1 MIGFSGKCVLV
12 TGAAGGIGRAT
23 CRLFHGAGARV
34 VLADLDGEGAQ
45 RAAAELDPSGDTAW
59 GIAHDTA
66 SSADTDRVV
75 GEVVARHRRIDCLVT
90 AAGVFPPRP
99 ILEMDDE
106 AWRKVMAVNL
116 DGVLY
121 ASRAAIP
128 FMEPE
133 SSMVHI
139 ASVAGHRGS
148 PMHAHYAAAKGAVL
162 AFSRS
167 LATELA
173 PQGIRV
179 NAVSPGIIAT
189 TMTDGLMARRGEMI
203 LASTPMGRM
212 GTPEEVGGVICFLAS
227 ELAAFVTGE
236 TIHVNGGWYI
246 AS

>member
-1 MIGFSGKCVLV
+1 MIGFAGKSVLV

-45 RAAAELDPSGDTAW
+45 HAAAELDPSGATAW
-59 GIAHDTA
+59 GIAHDTT
-66 SSADTDRVV
+66 SSTDTDRVV
-75 GEVVARHRRIDCLVT
+75 AEVVARHGRIDCLVT
-90 AAGVFPPRP
+90 GAGVFPTCP

-116 DGVLY
+116 DGVFH

-128 FMEPE
+128 HMEPG

-148 PMHAHYAAAKGAVL
+148 PVHAHYAAAKGAVL
-162 AFSRS
+162 SFSRS

-173 PQGIRV
+173 PLGIRV

-189 TMTDGLMARRGEMI
+189 TMTDGLMARKGDMI

-227 ELAAFVTGE
+227 DLASFVTGE
-236 TIHVNGGWYI
+236 TVHVNGGWYI

>member
-1 MIGFSGKCVLV
+1 MIDFEAKVVLV
-12 TGAAGGIGRAT
+12 TGAAGGIGQAT
-23 CRLFHGAGARV
+23 CRMFHDAGACV
-34 VLADLDGEGAQ
+34 VLADLDGEGAR
-45 RAAAELDPSGDTAW
+45 RAAAQLGPSGDTAW
-59 GIAHDTA
+59 SIAHDTT

-75 GEVVARHRRIDCLVT
+75 AEVVARHGRIDCLVT

-99 ILEMDDE
+99 ILEMDD
-106 AWRKVMAVNL
+106 ASWRTVMAVNL

-128 FMEPE
+128 FMEPG

-162 AFSRS
+162 SLSRS
-167 LATELA
+167 LASELA
-173 PQGIRV
+173 PLGIRV

-189 TMTDGLMARRGEMI
+189 TMTDGLMARKGDMI

-227 ELAAFVTGE
+227 DLAPFATGE
-236 TIHVNGGWYI
+236 TAHVSGGWSI

>member
-1 MIGFSGKCVLV
+1 MIGFDGKIVLV

-23 CRLFHGAGARV
+23 CRMFHGAGARV
-34 VLADLDGEGAQ
+34 VLADLDGERASA
-45 RAAAELDPSGDTAW
+45 AAAELDPSGAKAW
-59 GIAHDTA
+59 GIAHDAA

-75 GEVVARHRRIDCLVT
+75 GEVAARHGRIDVLVT
-90 AAGVFPPRP
+90 AAGIFPPRP

-106 AWRKVMAVNL
+106 HWRHVLAINL

-128 FMEPE
+128 HMA
-133 SSMVHI
+133 SGASMVHI

-148 PMHAHYAAAKGAVL
+148 QMHAHYAAAKGGVL
-162 AFSRS
+162 SLSRS
-167 LATELA
+167 LASELA

-179 NAVSPGIIAT
+179 NAVSRGIIAT
-189 TMTDGLMARRGEMI
+189 TMTDGLMARKGDMI
-203 LASTPMGRM
+203 LASTPMARM
-212 GTPEEVGGVICFLAS
+212 GTAEEVGGVICFLAS
-227 ELAAFVTGE
+227 DLASFVTGE